1 MNVEPEI
8 HQKHCKTCDQQFS
21 TADDYHCSASGFR
34 QCKAGMLWFEC
45 QCGSTLVLKKG
56 CFDWYDP
63 GRNLSKEGQAL
74 YKDPTLMDSFPSL
87 PSAVMKLQQY
97 VRDPLK
103 SSLDIGVALKKAPVL
118 AAELLK
124 QANNLRAGGNKINSI
139 EHAVTYLGRASV
151 SHLVLTATLKMY
163 QFKTSKYQSEKFW
176 KESYLTGLICQFLG
190 KKYCRDS
197 PEDILYLS
205 GSLCNIGKFVGAIC
219 FPNQTDKIESLM
231 ENPKTMSTWSE
242 AEAKIQ
248 GPSHTHLGE
257 IAGVLWGLP
266 EDIISSIMAH
276 HQHIQRG
283 QTPNPQLSVSECV
296 GFASLL
302 CHWINVE
309 PHRIDTKQLKSFQ
322 TFLQL
327 SESKME
333 DLINALLPFTQ
344 TVETLMQESISVN

>member
-1 MNVEPEI
+1 MNEEPQI
-8 HQKHCKTCDQQFS
+8 HQKHCKTCDQQFA
-21 TADDYHCSASGFR
+21 TADDFHSVASGFR
-34 QCKAGMLWFEC
+34 QCSSGMLWFEC

-56 CFDWYDP
+56 CYDWYDP
-63 GRNLSKEGQAL
+63 GRSLSQEGKAL
-74 YKDPTLMDSFPSL
+74 FRDPTLMDTFPSL

-97 VRDPLK
+97 IRDPLK
-103 SSLDIGVALKKAPVL
+103 SSLDIGTALKRAPVL

-124 QANNLRAGGNKINSI
+124 QANNLRPGSGKINSL

-151 SHLVLTATLKMY
+151 SHLVLTATIKMY

-176 KESYLTGLICQFLG
+176 KESYLTGLVCQFLG
-190 KKYCRDS
+190 KKYCQSS
-197 PEDILYLS
+197 PEDLLYLS
-205 GSLCNIGKFVGAIC
+205 GSLCNIGKLVGAVC
-219 FPNQTDKIESLM
+219 YPNQTDKIESLM
-231 ENPKTMSTWSE
+231 ENPKTMSTWSD

-257 IAGVLWGLP
+257 VAGVLWGLP
-266 EDIISSIMAH
+266 EEIICSILHH
-276 HQHIQRG
+276 HQHIYREP
-283 QTPNPQLSVSECV
+283 TNLPQLSVSECA

-322 TFLQL
+322 TYLQL

-333 DLINALLPFTQ
+333 DLVNALLPMNQ
-344 TVETLMQESISVN
+344 TVDSLMQESTQIN